1 MLSMVR
7 FQASVNAAKSRG
19 VYRARV
25 CFKLTEV
32 VLWHSGGKREGWA
45 LVFPFD
51 CFYHSSALQAVRHR
65 LGLSIK
71 APREQIGISHYACK
85 RLEP

>member
-19 VYRARV
+19 VSCARV

-32 VLWHSGGKREGWA
+32 VLWHSREERGMGA
-45 LVFPFD
+45 
-51 CFYHSSALQAVRHR
+51 CFS
-65 LGLSIK
+65 G
-71 APREQIGISHYACK
+71 
-85 RLEP
+85 